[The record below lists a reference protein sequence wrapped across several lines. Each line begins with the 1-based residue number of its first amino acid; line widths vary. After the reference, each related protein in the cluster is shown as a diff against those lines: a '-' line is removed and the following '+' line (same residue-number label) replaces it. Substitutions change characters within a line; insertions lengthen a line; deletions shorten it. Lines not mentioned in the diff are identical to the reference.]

1 MQTFGA
7 RVAHRIEVRGTV
19 QGVGFRPFV
28 CRLGSGLGLDGCV
41 RNDGGVVVIE
51 AAGSF
56 EAMHA
61 LAARLRTD
69 APAQA
74 RVSGVR
80 VSELNG
86 SAPAPGTGFQ
96 VVSVDL
102 AAPGGHRGGGQPDTP

>member
-1 MQTFGA
+1 MQTFEA
-7 RVAHRIEVRGTV
+7 RVAQRIEVRGTV

-51 AAGSF
+51 AAGAF

-61 LAARLRTD
+61 LAARLRTE

-86 SAPAPGTGFQ
+86 FRAGAGNRLPGR
-96 VVSVDL
+96 SVDL
-102 AAPGGHRGGGQPDTP
+102 AAPGGHRVGGQPDTP